1 MQTTTQRISQLDAK
15 AVAAL
20 YDTDL
25 YAWANTNAEL
35 LRQGKFHQI
44 DVGHLIEE
52 IQDMGKSQQ
61 HAIASHLRN
70 LLMHLLKWN
79 FQPTKQSNSWKFTI
93 RNARQEID
101 DLVQEN
107 PSLSDLPGKVLQRSY
122 AKARQLAI
130 DETGLLAITFPLD
143 CPYAIDQVLS
153 DEWLPS

>member
-1 MQTTTQRISQLDAK
+1 MQVTTQPTQLDAK

-25 YAWANTNAEL
+25 YAWANINAEL
-35 LRQGKFHQI
+35 LRQGKYQQM

-52 IQDMGKSQQ
+52 IEDMGKSQQ

-70 LLMHLLKWN
+70 LLMHLLKWH
-79 FQPTKQSNSWKFTI
+79 FQPDKQSNSWKFTI

-107 PSLSDLPGKVLQRSY
+107 PSLSALPAKALARSY

-130 DETGLLAITFPLD
+130 DETGLLGATFPVD
-143 CPYAIDQVLS
+143 CPYSIEQVLS
-153 DEWLPS
+153 EDWLPL